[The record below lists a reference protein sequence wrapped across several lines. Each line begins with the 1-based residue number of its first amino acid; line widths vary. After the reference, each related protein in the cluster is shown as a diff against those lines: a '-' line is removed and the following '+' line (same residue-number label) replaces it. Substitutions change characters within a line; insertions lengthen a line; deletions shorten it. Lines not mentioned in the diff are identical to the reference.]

1 MGRTIELNESS
12 YDYLIQILQDRYY
25 SIVDVE
31 ELQKINKIYQMLGYK
46 AEIWLS
52 MINPKKNN
60 KEDN

>member
-1 MGRTIELNESS
+1 MGRTFKLDEAS
-12 YDYLIQILQDRYY
+12 YGYLIQILQDRYY

-52 MINPKKNN
+52 MVNPKKNN

>member
-52 MINPKKNN
+52 MVNPKKNN